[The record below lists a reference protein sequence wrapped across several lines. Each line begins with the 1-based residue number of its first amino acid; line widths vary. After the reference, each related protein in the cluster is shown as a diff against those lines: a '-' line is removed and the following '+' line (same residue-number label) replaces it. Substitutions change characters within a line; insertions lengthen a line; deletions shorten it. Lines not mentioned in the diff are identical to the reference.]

1 MKFVREGHK
10 REFIG
15 KDKTPKQLRA
25 KAWLR
30 GFNGIPKFKKAQAQ
44 NCFQIHKTWI
54 NWENE
59 IYWCK
64 QRSLE

>member
-25 KAWLR
+25 KA
-30 GFNGIPKFKKAQAQ
+30 
-44 NCFQIHKTWI
+44 
-54 NWENE
+54 
-59 IYWCK
+59 
-64 QRSLE
+64 